1 MTSNEDERVKKP
13 FNPNEHITKL
23 PQGNK
28 PPSDYL
34 EVKWR
39 LVWFRDTNKVG
50 TILTEIIEH
59 NPEQE
64 TTATK
69 LVWNDQTKR
78 KEQVKITSQG
88 WAMFRAIVTDDEG
101 ATAVGHGS
109 EGKADFLDYVEK
121 AETKAVGRA
130 LAMLGYG
137 TQFTGDELA
146 EGDRI
151 VDAPVQRPQAEAKFD
166 KEPEPKFVA
175 PKTNGRVAA
184 NENQATLLTGRL
196 KVPADW
202 VPLLDFTKVKDGTT
216 YGTSVGNRVINAL
229 LKAEKTDRNGY
240 TANPDRFIQAAFEHE
255 GLTVPV
261 TGYALDP
268 D

>member
-1 MTSNEDERVKKP
+1 MTSSEDERVKKT

-39 LVWFRDTNKVG
+39 LVWFRDTNKSA
-50 TILTEIIEH
+50 TIITQLVEH

-69 LVWNDQTKR
+69 PVWNDQTKR
-78 KEQVKITSQG
+78 KEQVKFTAQG
-88 WAMFRAIVTDDEG
+88 WAMFRAVVTDDEG

-109 EGKADFLDYVEK
+109 EGKADFLDYIEK

-137 TQFTGDELA
+137 TQFTGEELS
-146 EGDRI
+146 EGERI
-151 VDAPVQRPQAEAKFD
+151 VDAPVQRTQTDAKFWKPAD
-166 KEPEPKFVA
+166 KEPEPKVGKSEFVT
-175 PKTNGRVAA
+175 PKTN
-184 NENQATLLTGRL
+184 
-196 KVPADW
+196 
-202 VPLLDFTKVKDGTT
+202 
-216 YGTSVGNRVINAL
+216 
-229 LKAEKTDRNGY
+229 
-240 TANPDRFIQAAFEHE
+240 
-255 GLTVPV
+255 
-261 TGYALDP
+261 
-268 D
+268 